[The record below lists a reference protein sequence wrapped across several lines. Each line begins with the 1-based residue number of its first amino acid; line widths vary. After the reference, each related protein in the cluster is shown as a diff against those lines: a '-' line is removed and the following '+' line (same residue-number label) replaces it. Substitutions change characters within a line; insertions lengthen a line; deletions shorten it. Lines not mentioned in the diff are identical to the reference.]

1 MILLEKRM
9 RGLTTDLS
17 AAVSRLAENDVAPKA
32 VHRLRTTIRRI
43 ESLISYSHPDLD
55 KKLERSLEKLT
66 DLRKRAGKVR
76 DMDVQIALLGVLAN
90 GSTVKDRET
99 LAELL
104 GKMRDRQTQ
113 RLVSAVQKLRRSKFF
128 ARMNRIAERAGAV
141 PEGQNRP
148 LAPLEEARAQLAVMA
163 GDFASHQ
170 NLSHQNLKIS
180 RLHDARITLKR
191 IRYLAELAEKS
202 TGQKSFIRELKA
214 VQDAVGDWHDWLEL
228 TNTAEKRF
236 SDRANCA
243 LLREVRA
250 LLADRH
256 TAATSSI
263 ANLFASVLAPARKPP
278 RPEPSVRIFA
288 RHA

>member
-1 MILLEKRM
+1 M

-141 PEGQNRP
+141 PEGRNRP

-163 GDFASHQ
+163 GDFASQ
-170 NLSHQNLKIS
+170 NLSHQNQKIS
-180 RLHDARITLKR
+180 RLHDARISLKR

-214 VQDAVGDWHDWLEL
+214 VQDAGGDGHDWLEL

-263 ANLFASVLAPARKPP
+263 ANLFA
-278 RPEPSVRIFA
+278 
-288 RHA
+288 